1 MSETR
6 NKKKAAYFSAFN
18 LLAPLVALGI
28 FIYLSQTTFFEKF
41 ENLTLDQ
48 RIKLRHATQDPI
60 DPRIFLLGI
69 DESSLERIGQ
79 WPFDRSVHGEMMRI
93 LDAGNPAAFVWDV
106 IFDTTRITDSPEDVQ
121 FRESTTAFAET
132 CRLLETPVITA
143 AATINDKTN
152 SSAKDIAAMGWDPGA
167 EVINSDIF
175 DSPYYIAPLPELAAH
190 TEIGI
195 VTAERH
201 DDGVVRKIPFVV
213 RGDLKVFPSLALSSI
228 IALWDLDPERDI
240 RIVPGDAV
248 YIDSP
253 LVQRRIPI
261 DEKGYYTLNYRYE
274 LADMANQNLS
284 GPYAAMMVGYHQKYI
299 QKKTDINPPE
309 IKDKLIMI
317 GQVAAGMADIGK
329 SPLEGL
335 SPLVLTHI
343 NVVDN
348 ILKEDYMITPPEW
361 LVWGTLLLI
370 CYLTFILPIRLDFW
384 IKSLIPIATVLV
396 YIIVSVALFSSYSIN
411 LPITG
416 PCLAFLM
423 LHTTG
428 IGQEVFFERRAREE
442 LRSTFSAYVAPGILN
457 SIYNNPN
464 ALKLGGA
471 KKNVAIL
478 FTDIRSFTS
487 MTEVM
492 DSEVL
497 VAQLNE
503 YFTEMVEAIN
513 NNGGTLH
520 KFIGDAIMAV
530 WGDISNN
537 SPTMEAGRALQAAIE
552 MRIALD
558 KLNRRWLTQDRPEF
572 KMGVGINFGQVTAG
586 NIGAPQRMEFTVIGD
601 SVNLAAR
608 LESLN
613 KKFGTEILIGQSMY
627 ELTME
632 RFLFRSIAKVQVV
645 GKSEGVQIYEALC
658 EVDKEED
665 SPYEMRWVKLYEEGY
680 ARFMERRFDVAI
692 RLFEACLNDRPED
705 KTTKLLLQTSR
716 NFQKNPPEK
725 GWNGT
730 FEMTSK

>member
-1 MSETR
+1 MSDSQ
-6 NKKKAAYFSAFN
+6 NKKKAAYFTAFN
-18 LLAPLVALGI
+18 LLAPLAALGI
-28 FIYLSQTTFFEKF
+28 FIYLSGTVFFDKF

-48 RIKLRHATQDPI
+48 RIKLRHTHQNPI
-60 DPRIFLLGI
+60 DPRIFLLCV
-69 DESSLERIGQ
+69 DEGSVEKISQ
-79 WPFDRSVHGEMMRI
+79 WPFDRKVHAQLMTI
-93 LDAGNPAAFVWDV
+93 LDKEKPAVFAWDV
-106 IFDTTRITDSPEDVQ
+106 MFDTERTNDAQ
-121 FRESTTAFAET
+121 FTESTTLLAQT
-132 CRLLETPVITA
+132 CASIQTPVITA
-143 AATINDKTN
+143 AAAMDDQTR
-152 SSAKDIAAMGWDPGA
+152 SSADSLTDMGWDPGP
-167 EVINSDIF
+167 EVINSDLLH
-175 DSPYYIAPLPELAAH
+175 SPYFIAPLPELAAH
-190 TEIGI
+190 SEIGI

-201 DDGVVRKIPFVV
+201 DDGVVRRIPFII
-213 RGDLKVFPSLALSSI
+213 RGDLQVFPSLALSSI
-228 IALWDLDPERDI
+228 IELWDLDPEKDI

-248 YIDSP
+248 YIDNP

-261 DEKGYYTLNYRYE
+261 DEEGYYTLNYRYE
-274 LADMANQNLS
+274 LSDMIEQGTA
-284 GPYAAMMVGYHQKYI
+284 GPYYGMMVGYYAKHSQN
-299 QKKTDINPPE
+299 DSDVAPPA
-309 IKDKLIMI
+309 IKDKIVMI
-317 GQVAAGMADIGK
+317 GQVAAGMSDIGK
-329 SPLEGL
+329 SPLEGF
-335 SPLVLTHI
+335 SPMVLTHV
-343 NVVDN
+343 NVIDN
-348 ILKEDYMITPPEW
+348 ILKEDYLIVPPKW
-361 LVWGTLLLI
+361 AVWTVLLVT

-384 IKSLIPIATVLV
+384 IKALVPIATVLV
-396 YIIVSVALFSSYSIN
+396 YIVIAVTLFSSSSIN

-416 PCLAFLM
+416 PCLAFLF

-471 KKNVAIL
+471 KKDVAIL

-503 YFTEMVEAIN
+503 YFTDMVEGIN

-537 SPTMEAGRALQAAIE
+537 SPTMEAGRALQAAID
-552 MRIALD
+552 MRMALD

-572 KMGVGINFGQVTAG
+572 KMGVGINFGQVTVG

-613 KKFGTEILIGQSMY
+613 KKFGTEILVGQSMY

-665 SPYEMRWVKLYEEGY
+665 SPYAMSWVRLYEEGY
-680 ARFMERRFDVAI
+680 ARFLERRFDVAI
-692 RLFEACLNDRPED
+692 RLLEACLNERPND
-705 KTTKLLLQTSR
+705 KTTKLLLETSR
-716 NFQKNPPEK
+716 EFQKTPPEK

>member
-1 MSETR
+1 MSDTQ
-6 NKKKAAYFSAFN
+6 NKKKASYFSAFN
-18 LLAPLVALGI
+18 LLAPLAALGI
-28 FIYLSQTTFFEKF
+28 FIYLSGTPFFEKF

-48 RIKLRHATQDPI
+48 RIKLRHTHQEPI
-60 DPRIFLLGI
+60 DPRIFLIGI
-69 DESSLERIGQ
+69 DEVSLEKIGQ
-79 WPFDRSVHGEMMRI
+79 WPFDRKVHAQMMQI
-93 LDAGNPAAFVWDV
+93 LSEGNPSVFAWDV
-106 IFDTTRITDSPEDVQ
+106 IFDTERPGDEAFTA
-121 FRESTTAFAET
+121 STAQLAEACKT
-132 CRLLETPVITA
+132 LEIPVITA
-143 AATINDKTN
+143 AATINAQTRN
-152 SSAKDIAAMGWDPGA
+152 SAEDIATMGWDPGP
-167 EVINSDIF
+167 EVVNSDIYH
-175 DSPYYIAPLPELAAH
+175 SPYFIAPLPSIAAH
-190 TEIGI
+190 SEIGI

-213 RGDLKVFPSLALSSI
+213 RGDLKAFPSLALSSI
-228 IALWDLDPERDI
+228 IQLWDLDPERDI
-240 RIVPGDAV
+240 EIIPGDAV

-253 LVQRRIPI
+253 LIQRRIPI
-261 DEKGYYTLNYRYE
+261 DEEGYYTLNYRYE
-274 LADMANQNLS
+274 LADMSDANTAGSYVLMMQ
-284 GPYAAMMVGYHQKYI
+284 GYYAKYFQK
-299 QKKTDINPPE
+299 NPDVSVPD
-309 IKDKLIMI
+309 IKDKIVMI
-317 GQVAAGMADIGK
+317 GQVGAGMSDIGK

-335 SPLVLTHI
+335 SPLVLTHV

-348 ILKEDYMITPPEW
+348 ILKEDYLIAPPDW
-361 LVWGTLLLI
+361 IVWSALLTL

-384 IKSLIPIATVLV
+384 IKVLIPIATVLV
-396 YIIVSVALFSSYSIN
+396 YIIIAVAVFSSSSIN

-423 LHTTG
+423 LHTAG

-471 KKNVAIL
+471 KKDVAIL

-503 YFTEMVEAIN
+503 YFTDMVEGIN

-537 SPTMEAGRALQAAIE
+537 SATMEAGRALQAAID

-572 KMGVGINFGQVTAG
+572 KMGVGINFGQVTVG

-658 EVDKEED
+658 EVDKEKD
-665 SPYEMRWVKLYEEGY
+665 SPYDMSWVKLYEEGY

-692 RLFEACLNDRPED
+692 RLFEACLNERPDD

-716 NFQKNPPEK
+716 EFQKTPPEK

>member
-1 MSETR
+1 MSESQ

-18 LLAPLVALGI
+18 LLAPLVVVGLFI
-28 FIYLSQTTFFEKF
+28 FLSGTTFFDKL

-48 RIKLRHATQDPI
+48 RIKIRHAHQEPI

-69 DESSLERIGQ
+69 DETSLEKIGQ
-79 WPFDRSVHGEMMRI
+79 WPFDRKVHAQLMQI
-93 LDAGNPAAFVWDV
+93 LEEGNPAVFAWDV
-106 IFDTTRITDSPEDVQ
+106 IFDTEKPGDEAFTRSTQQ
-121 FRESTTAFAET
+121 FAQVCAT
-132 CRLLETPVITA
+132 LKTPVITA
-143 AATINDKTN
+143 AAAMDAPTRT
-152 SSAKDIAAMGWDPGA
+152 SAQDAAALGWDPGP
-167 EVINSDIF
+167 EVINSDLYHAPF
-175 DSPYYIAPLPELAAH
+175 LIAPLPSIAEH
-190 TEIGI
+190 SKIGI

-201 DDGVVRKIPFVV
+201 DDGIVRKIPFII
-213 RGDLKVFPSLALSSI
+213 RGDLRVFPSLALSSI
-228 IALWDLDPERDI
+228 IELWELDPERDI
-240 RIVPGDAV
+240 KIVPGDAV

-253 LVQRRIPI
+253 LIQRRIPI
-261 DEKGYYTLNYRYE
+261 DEEGYYTLNYRYE
-274 LADMANQNLS
+274 LEDMSEAGTAGSYVGVMQRY
-284 GPYAAMMVGYHQKYI
+284 YAKYFQK
-299 QKKTDINPPE
+299 QTDISVPE
-309 IKDKLIMI
+309 IQDKIVII
-317 GQVAAGMADIGK
+317 GQVGAGMADIGR
-329 SPLEGL
+329 SPLAGL

-348 ILKEDYMITPPEW
+348 ILKEDYLIKPAAW
-361 LVWGTLLLI
+361 LVWSGLLLI
-370 CYLTFILPIRLDFW
+370 CYLTFIVPVRMDFW
-384 IKSLIPIATVLV
+384 IKLIVPVVTVLV
-396 YIIVSVALFSSYSIN
+396 YIAIAVAVFSSSSVH
-411 LPITG
+411 LPVTG
-416 PCLAFLM
+416 PCLAFLL
-423 LHTTG
+423 LHTAG
-428 IGQEVFFERRAREE
+428 ISQEVFFERRAREE
-442 LRSTFSAYVAPGILN
+442 LRNTFSAYVAPGIIE
-457 SIYNNPN
+457 SIYNNPD

-471 KKNVAIL
+471 KKDVAIL

-503 YFTEMVEAIN
+503 YFTDMVAAIN
-513 NNGGTLH
+513 TNGGTLH

-530 WGDISNN
+530 WGDITSN
-537 SPTMEAGRALQAAIE
+537 SPTMDAGRALQAAID

-558 KLNRRWLTQDRPEF
+558 RLNRLWITQDRPEF
-572 KMGVGINFGQVTAG
+572 KMGVGINYGQVTVG

-632 RFLFRSIAKVQVV
+632 RFHFRPIAKVQVV

-665 SPYEMRWVKLYEEGY
+665 SPYEMQWVKLYEEGY

-716 NFQKNPPEK
+716 EFQQTPPPKN
-725 GWNGT
+725 WNGT